1 MSINIY
7 QKIALL
13 LGAIV
18 LLIAFGKTLAKI
30 GFGAMAF
37 MGKGIIII
45 AATVL
50 IYFVLKKPKKKQ

>member
-1 MSINIY
+1 VSINKY

-13 LGAIV
+13 LGGIV
-18 LLIAFGKTLAKI
+18 LLIVFGKSLAKI

-50 IYFVLKKPKKKQ
+50 VYFMLKKPEKKQ

>member
-1 MSINIY
+1 VSINKY

-13 LGAIV
+13 LGAGV
-18 LLIAFGKTLAKI
+18 LLIVFGKSLAKI

-37 MGKGIIII
+37 MGKGVIII

-50 IYFVLKKPKKKQ
+50 VYFMLKKPKKNQ